1 MFKVT
6 VEQTMQNIKPYV
18 SVVIPTYNRSSIL
31 ALCLDS
37 LFNQTYPKDRYEIII
52 VNDGSKD
59 NTEDVLREFE
69 KKAPCGFIWISQKN
83 QGITTAE
90 NTGLSRTKGTIVCF
104 TADDCIIDKNWISNL
119 VNGFSNDKIG
129 AIGGKVVS
137 YQTNTLIQQ
146 FIEEAQILDQEK
158 FFKRNTLITGS
169 AAYRKQ
175 VLTDIHGF
183 DNFLIAC
190 EDLDLSIKT
199 QLLGYSLRYIPDAV
213 VYHDHPATVKGLF
226 FQQYRNG
233 KGYVQLHRK
242 YGRTYNLFYVT
253 GVYGYQIL
261 KKLLYFPF
269 NLVYIV
275 ILKKKKYFTFKP
287 LFLIVCESAMI
298 LGIIRETICG
308 KEYKGE
314 LIRSRIDFFTFMD
327 RITISFLWQRLK
339 RKFLDNNN
347 NMQ

>member
-1 MFKVT
+1 
-6 VEQTMQNIKPYV
+6 MQVGKPYV
-18 SVVIPTYNRSSIL
+18 SVVIPTYNRSNIL

-69 KKAPCGFIWISQKN
+69 KKAPCGFTWVSQKN

-90 NTGLSRTKGTIVCF
+90 NAGLSRTKGTIVCY
-104 TADDCIIDKNWISNL
+104 TADDCIIDKNWIHHL
-119 VNGFSNDKIG
+119 VNGFTNDKIG
-129 AIGGKVVS
+129 AVGGKVVS

-146 FIEEAQILDQEK
+146 FIEDAQILDQAT

-183 DNFLIAC
+183 DTFLIAC

-199 QLLGYSLRYIPDAV
+199 QLLGYSLTYNPEAV

-242 YGRTYNLFYVT
+242 YGRTYNLVYVT
-253 GVYGYQIL
+253 GVYGFQIL
-261 KKLLYFPF
+261 KKLFYFPF
-269 NLVYIV
+269 NLVYVV
-275 ILKKKKYFTFKP
+275 ITKKKKYFGMKP
-287 LFLIVCESAMI
+287 LFLIVCETAMI
-298 LGIIRETICG
+298 WGIIQETLFG
-308 KEYKGE
+308 EEYKGE
-314 LIRSRIDFFTFMD
+314 PIRSRIDFFEFLD
-327 RITISFLWQRLK
+327 KITIPFLWQ
-339 RKFLDNNN
+339 KFTQKILR
-347 NMQ
+347 